1 MLCIVSAL
9 GLRALT
15 WTGNAASEGTF
26 YLYNVGAEKFLNN
39 GDPGQSWGTNAY
51 LQAGFGLDIILE
63 ANGEAYNLNTNVSN
77 GGTSHY
83 LATSTW
89 CDGAPTPWIF
99 TPVAGQTN
107 VYTISNG
114 DKYLIANNELNDV
127 YYGDLTSADDWKMWW
142 KLVSE
147 NDFKAAM
154 QAKVYSTTDPLDVS
168 VFIKGRSFARNDGRN
183 SNWTRT
189 NTGGQFVEGIDNK
202 YYGNEYYYTTFDV
215 YQTLSGMPD
224 GTYEVQCSGFGNT
237 GSTYVYGN
245 SAAGALTTEN
255 SAANGYR
262 GTAYRLIMEE
272 NAWAGQSSGKF
283 NISDGNIRLGVKNEN
298 GQGWT
303 VYDEFRLY
311 YYGLDLSEFAA
322 SLATAVSAAEA
333 LEGKIPTAAY
343 TNLSASVAALNQTYT
358 TAADYTTA
366 TNAVNALVTEYQAM
380 VAPYAIVTE
389 AKALYNQT
397 DYTDAANAKA
407 TFKAVVDAADEK
419 TTLEDLN
426 TQIAAIKAAVV
437 PFITTVSL
445 NENAYFNVTNFLV
458 VNPTVSQNVDGWTVA
473 NKVGGTGPTT
483 NYGET
488 EFYNATF
495 KFYQTLNLVAG
506 TWEFGVTG
514 FHRAGNHSTYFYA
527 GEDKIL
533 IPGVANNIV
542 NSMADAKTY
551 FDNGN
556 GQLSLKFLM
565 EEAADVEIGIDNQD
579 TETDKWT
586 IFRNFTLK
594 YYGAV
599 DYSVYEQQMADAVAA
614 AQAVEGTVPTAVY
627 TTLNDV
633 VTANNKTYTKKAD
646 WLAAIQ
652 AIQDATTTA
661 KAMQAPY
668 TEYIAVKTAVL
679 AVSGDVNTT
688 SADEAANAAT
698 TSEALAT
705 ASEALRTALK
715 NYLRT
720 TTETNVDLTAA
731 LLINPSFENNGTGWT
746 NNGMAFQTNTSFG
759 KDGNVYCE
767 KWQPNGTFSI
777 AQTLTAMPTG
787 VYQLTAK
794 AKARGVT
801 SAKLFA
807 NSFEEAITIAD
818 SEADYTVVFAID
830 DNSDVNFGFEGI
842 GTGAGSSWICVDNF
856 RLTLVSAALPD
867 VTAVTG
873 TMNAGAAA
881 AQNDAIAAYNANKT
895 VANYN
900 AAVAAIA
907 AAQASIDAYAQA
919 PAIIA
924 AAKTLQANHNFA
936 SETAITTFA
945 DAITATETAY
955 NNGTLTDAQAANGN
969 NLGTTTYGWHAAR
982 AEADWTVAEAF
993 MQDAW
998 TGAEYNDWSIE
1009 GETDGS
1015 NFLVP
1020 FFQNWVADD
1029 NSLGEGTTQGQLT
1042 SLPNGLYKVSALIRV
1057 RAKNGVDAADATGIT
1072 MTVNEGTSVDVTEGT
1087 VVDGTQFSLATFEAE
1102 GLVKDGTL
1110 NVVINRA
1117 GDNNI
1122 SWLSFK
1128 NIQYIKERDLT
1139 PEEESVA
1146 PTAIVLKNGEDV
1158 VSDPI
1163 ALDATTSTVTLTP
1176 SYTPAEATEGYLT
1189 WASSDE
1195 TVATVA
1201 NGVVTA
1207 VSTGTAT
1214 ITATSTLAPAV
1225 SASATVTVSFPE
1237 STVPASVEVASGSS
1251 MSVTTLSS
1259 NNLFKNGSFGYPNA
1273 VAGWKT
1279 IGYTTDAIASNFTIS
1294 VNGGVN
1300 DGAYITTNGGGTG
1313 SANTIRKSVEV
1324 EVGKK
1329 YYFSVYTSGKAPTS
1343 ANLKYNALFAMSDAT
1358 TESGTIKEFEWP
1370 QGAGNTTTEWSK
1382 TECIFEAT
1390 TPYVGV
1396 RMGWNQNSSFD
1407 EFVLV
1412 EVVDESVVGNVQYAL
1427 DAIPT
1432 ANIGTAPFQY
1442 SQDAID
1448 AANALVQ
1455 GTASVADVEGV
1466 YEALTTVNAPA
1477 DGQLFN
1483 VVLTYAGWTYNN
1495 KAMTYIANGRSDAG
1509 LYNIQYKE
1517 VANKNLAQAF
1527 TFTKVSGN
1535 NYKMSQIDAD
1545 GNVRYICTG
1554 QPYGGNSGQI
1564 RTTTNADDA
1573 LQVTII
1579 PTATEG
1585 VYNLRNVA
1593 ANQYIGSQDAGVFTV
1608 NSHIDFFIVETEKPV
1623 ITINTTAAGWGTTML
1638 PFAVTSIPE
1647 GVKVYSCATVDGD
1660 VLTLTEV
1667 DAIEANK
1674 PYIIEG
1680 AWSEDLTGDAQ
1691 GVALTY
1697 TDGLLTGVYAAQSA
1711 PNESYVLQK
1720 NGGKVGFYQVDEAV
1734 GLPTVGANRAYLTA
1748 PAGGEVKVFFLG
1760 TDADAIRAIEAEEGN
1775 DVIYNLAGQ
1784 RVSKAQ
1790 KGIFIKNGKKVVV
1803 K

>member
-9 GLRALT
+9 GLRAQT

-39 GDPGQSWGTNAY
+39 GDPTESWGTNAY

-77 GGTSHY
+77 GGNSHY

-189 NTGGQFVEGIDNK
+189 NTGGKFVEGINDK

-224 GTYEVQCSGFGNT
+224 GTYEVQCSGFGT
-237 GSTYVYGN
+237 SGSTYVYGN

-262 GTAYRLIMEE
+262 GTAYQLIMEN

-322 SLATAVSAAEA
+322 TLADAVAAAQAVEGTVPTAVYNTLAAVVTEQN
-333 LEGKIPTAAY
+333 K
-343 TNLSASVAALNQTYT
+343 TYT
-358 TAADYTTA
+358 TAADYTAA
-366 TNAVNALVTEYQAM
+366 TNA
-380 VAPYAIVTE
+380 IVEATNT
-389 AKALYNQT
+389 AKAMQANYARYNNVKAAALAIASSLNT
-397 DYTDAANAKA
+397 DATDAAVNAA
-407 TFKAVVDAADEK
+407 TTNDAINTAIAELRAAFLTELATLTVPTDPGYIDVTGVMVD
-419 TTLEDLN
+419 
-426 TQIAAIKAAVV
+426 
-437 PFITTVSL
+437 
-445 NENAYFNVTNFLV
+445 NAS
-458 VNPTVSQNVDGWTVA
+458 VSQNVDGWTVA

-495 KFYQTLNLVAG
+495 KFYQTLALTPG

-533 IPGVANNIV
+533 IPGVANTIV

-579 TETDKWT
+579 TQTDKWT

-679 AVSGDVNTT
+679 AVSGDVNT
-688 SADEAANAAT
+688 ADADNAANAAT
-698 TSEALAT
+698 TSEGLAT
-705 ASEALRTALK
+705 ASETLRTALK

-731 LLINPSFENNGTGWT
+731 LLINPSFENDGTGWT
-746 NNGMAFQTNTSFG
+746 NSGMAFQTNTSFG

-801 SAKLFA
+801 SAKFFA

-830 DNSDVNFGFEGI
+830 DNTDVNFGFEST
-842 GTGAGSSWICVDNF
+842 GTGAGASWIAVDNF
-856 RLTLVSAALPD
+856 RLTLVSAGLPD
-867 VTAVTG
+867 VTAVAG
-873 TMNAGAAA
+873 KMNAEVAN

-900 AAVAAIA
+900 AAVAAIN

-936 SETAITTFA
+936 SETAITTFG

-982 AEADWTVAEAF
+982 AESDWTVAEAF

-998 TGAEYNDWSIE
+998 TGAEYNDWSTE

-1020 FFQNWVADD
+1020 FFQNWVADG

-1042 SLPNGLYKVSALIRV
+1042 GLPNGLYKVSALIRV

-1072 MTVNEGTSVDVTEGT
+1072 MTVNGGASVDVTEGT

-1146 PTAIVLKNGEDV
+1146 PTAIALKNGEDV
-1158 VSDPI
+1158 VTDPI
-1163 ALDATTSTVTLTP
+1163 ALDVTTSTVTLTP

-1237 STVPASVEVASGSS
+1237 TAVATSDYINNGAERTV
-1251 MSVTTLSS
+1251 VTYGE
-1259 NNLFKNGSFGYPNA
+1259 NLIKNGTFEYPDA
-1273 VAGWKT
+1273 FYGW
-1279 IGYTTDAIASNFTIS
+1279 
-1294 VNGGVN
+1294 
-1300 DGAYITTNGGGTG
+1300 TNG
-1313 SANTIRKSVEV
+1313 AN
-1324 EVGKK
+1324 GKMAAANFNIVTDGDSK
-1329 YYFSVYTSGKAPTS
+1329 YLQARNS
-1343 ANLKYNALFAMSDAT
+1343 
-1358 TESGTIKEFEWP
+1358 
-1370 QGAGNTTTEWSK
+1370 QGAGNANSISTAWAIENGKTYVFGYRVKANTAGNSEFHVVSLTNTIGTETSK
-1382 TECIFEAT
+1382 VSNNATPVAT
-1390 TPYVGV
+1390 TWNEVKYKFTNTDGYAYVQF
-1396 RMGWNQNSSFD
+1396 RARWLANSTSFD
-1407 EFVLV
+1407 DFYLV
-1412 EVVDESVVGNVQYAL
+1412 EVADESIVGNVEYATA
-1427 DAIPT
+1427 AIPT

-1448 AANALVQ
+1448 AANGLVQ
-1455 GTASVADVEGV
+1455 GTASVADVEAA
-1466 YEALTTVNAPA
+1466 YEAVTTVNAPA

-1545 GNVRYICTG
+1545 GNVRYISTG
-1554 QPYGGNSGQI
+1554 QPYGGNANQI

-1593 ANQYIGSQDAGVFTV
+1593 ANQYIGSQDAGVYTV

-1623 ITINTTAAGWGTTML
+1623 ITINTTAAGYGTTML